1 MFNLN
6 NFYRARYFKTGA
18 TKINEHRLVLVLITG
33 VLLEFYKDAIIT
45 GVLH

>member
-18 TKINEHRLVLVLITG
+18 TNFTEHRLVLDLIT
-33 VLLEFYKDAIIT
+33 VFLLKFYSKRN
-45 GVLH
+45 